1 MHRDRQALRRR
12 ALDLALWVLVCA
24 PVLLNGDGYGPGRWA
39 GSWLGSWWA
48 SAAGAALLGAAVAV
62 GRRRPLAA
70 LVVALGLSAVHGSQL
85 ITPQYAVAL
94 VAFGFL
100 AGRRSAR
107 ARPAL
112 VLFAAVAL
120 AGLAVVLVLEQEPWS
135 WFTLVAA
142 LLLAVVVPWL
152 LGRFVRQY
160 VELGA
165 AGWRLA
171 DRMEREQRAVA
182 DRARLRERSRIAGDM
197 HDSLG
202 HELSLIALRAAALEV
217 DRGLDERQR
226 GAARELRQAAGDATA
241 RLRDIVG
248 VLRGDDEGVPVTPR
262 DEPVRALV
270 ERARTSGLAVTLHE
284 EGEGDPLPEMAAR
297 AVHRIV
303 QESLTNAAK
312 HAPGAAVAVRVVRTS
327 DEVAVTVTNDPA
339 PSPSPAPAAPS
350 GGTGLVGLHER
361 ARLAGGWLTHGP
373 GSGDGFAVRAR
384 LPATAGAS
392 PAPPPAPTSAR
403 EWDLARRRVRRG
415 LRQAIAVPVAAGVVL
430 GVVMLGFDQYSR
442 MRTVVH
448 RADYDAVRVGDREEH
463 VVARLP
469 ARALPDRPAGLPPEP
484 RDADRCAYYRK
495 DVLQDTPTFRFC
507 FTDGRLSSKTVV
519 RDVPNEEHR
528 DG

>member
-12 ALDLALWVLVCA
+12 ALDLALWALVCA
-24 PVLLNGDGYGPGRWA
+24 PVLLNGDGDGPGRWA

-62 GRRRPLAA
+62 GRRRPLTA
-70 LVVALGLSAVHGSQL
+70 LVMALGLSAVHSSQL
-85 ITPQYAVAL
+85 ITPQYTAAL
-94 VAFGFL
+94 VAFGYL
-100 AGRRSAR
+100 AGRRSPR

-120 AGLAVVLVLEQEPWS
+120 AGLGVVIVLRQQPWS
-135 WFTLVAA
+135 WFHLVAA
-142 LLLAVVVPWL
+142 LLFAVVVPWL

-171 DRMEREQRAVA
+171 DRLEREQRAVA

-248 VLRGDDEGVPVTPR
+248 VLRGDDEDAPVTPR

-284 EGEGDPLPEMAAR
+284 EGEGAPLPEMTAR

-303 QESLTNAAK
+303 QESLTNATK
-312 HAPGAAVAVRVVRTS
+312 HAPGAAVAVRVVREPA
-327 DEVAVTVTNDPA
+327 EVAVTVTNGPA
-339 PSPSPAPAAPS
+339 PSPAPSVAS

-361 ARLAGGWLTHGP
+361 ARLAGGSLTHGP
-373 GSGDGFAVRAR
+373 GADGGFAVRAR
-384 LPATAGAS
+384 LPAAAGA
-392 PAPPPAPTSAR
+392 PPVPPPAPASAR

-415 LRQAIAVPVAAGVVL
+415 LRQAIAVPVAVGVVL

-448 RADYDAVRVGDREEH
+448 RSSYDAVRVGDPEEY
-463 VVARLP
+463 VLARLP
-469 ARALPDRPAGLPPEP
+469 ERALPDRPAGLPPEP
-484 RDADRCAYYRK
+484 RDADRCAYHRK
-495 DVLQDTPTFRFC
+495 DVLWDTPTFRFC
-507 FTDGRLSSKTVV
+507 FTDGRLSSKSVV
-519 RDVPNEEHR
+519 HDVPNEEHR
-528 DG
+528 AD